1 MDSKEIERSI
11 IKKYRKE
18 IWSQFNKAIK
28 EYKLI
33 NDNDKLAVCISGGKD
48 SFLMAKCIEELQ
60 KHSKVKFEVKYIV
73 MDPGYNKN
81 ILTLIESNLK
91 KLNINAEI
99 FSTNI
104 FSVADKISKETPCYL
119 CARMRRGHLY
129 NIAKTLGCNKIVL
142 GHHFDD
148 VIETILLNILYAGE
162 IKTMMPKVKSKN
174 FKGLELIRPMY
185 FIREKD
191 IISWVEYN
199 NLHFINCACQFTEQ
213 VENKEHK
220 SKRKEIKE
228 LIKELQKDNKYIEN
242 NIFNSVSNINLNAII
257 AYTKDNIKSNF
268 LDDYDSENN

>member
-48 SFLMAKCIEELQ
+48 SFLMAKCIEEFQ

-174 FKGLELIRPMY
+174 FIGLELIRPMY

-228 LIKELQKDNKYIEN
+228 LIKDLQKDNKYIEN
-242 NIFNSVSNINLNAII
+242 NIFNSVSNINLNTII

>member
-1 MDSKEIERSI
+1 MNSKEIEKSI

-18 IWSQFNKAIK
+18 IWSQFIKAIK

-60 KHSKVKFEVKYIV
+60 KHNKIKFEVKYII
-73 MDPGYNKN
+73 MDPGYNNNVLELVENN
-81 ILTLIESNLK
+81 IK
-91 KLNINAEI
+91 KLNINAQI

-129 NIAKTLGCNKIVL
+129 NIAKTLECNKIVL

-185 FIREKD
+185 FVREKD
-191 IISWVEYN
+191 IISWAKYN
-199 NLHFINCACQFTEQ
+199 DLQFINCACKFTEE

-220 SKRKEIKE
+220 SKRKDIKE
-228 LIKELQKDNKYIEN
+228 LIKELQTDNKYVEN

-257 AYTKDNIKSNF
+257 GYTKDNIKTNF
-268 LDDYDSENN
+268 LDDYDKK